1 MLVYA
6 SGSVRRRRAT
16 HNRAMGS
23 SVLFYG
29 AKTKDE
35 AGRRLLALAETNKSM
50 QETRRL
56 LAAKYASLYEGLHLS
71 GLAPYG
77 YSADS
82 AEYFKDEAGEQ
93 IPIIRNAAHS
103 IIDTFVSKIAALETP
118 KPALMTTHGS
128 WSERR
133 IAKNLELLVEA
144 EFYEPQGR
152 FGTLEELWIHAVR
165 IAAAATGSVAVKVSA
180 YPNEA
185 KLSHEIHDTL
195 TMFFDFG
202 ELTYGDLL
210 TVGEIT
216 WFDVDRLCEI
226 FPGKANEEKIR
237 RSIEKPPEEYRTP
250 VAQGHITEMVALYE
264 GWRGATGGRCGKY
277 CAAVREGTLEWRDY
291 DYPKP
296 PFAWFVVDPHLY
308 GILGWPITHHIY
320 ESVKRDN
327 LIKMKIDRGVSKAV
341 RNNVFID
348 KGKLIDP
355 LALDVIEDD
364 RIVDTTDP
372 TAVQFVNALGFN
384 PAHLDVSDRHYRDAH
399 DISGVPE
406 MHTASKAQPGIT
418 AAIADRQVAARLN
431 ERFAATQRRY
441 VQAVAVDNARLII
454 QALREAREVHGK
466 FSRLYPGQKFLKEIT
481 SDALDLDDHKYKI
494 RIAAVSGRAN
504 TPEGRLQ
511 AAFELRQMGIF
522 RDDSYAAAQTGFDV
536 PEELSDIDTQR
547 EWLENEINRWLYAPD
562 EDVERPDFYRPPL
575 KYMQL
580 EMAFKRVIDGFM
592 EAQIE
597 ELEDD
602 RLEFF
607 LLFLSDLD
615 AALVQRNAAQGG
627 GAPGAPPGAAPQ
639 VGAGIAPPQLMAG

>member
-1 MLVYA
+1 M
-6 SGSVRRRRAT
+6 
-16 HNRAMGS
+16 
-23 SVLFYG
+23 LFYG
-29 AKTKDE
+29 AKNKAE
-35 AGRRLLALAETNKSM
+35 AGQRLIALAEANKSM

-56 LAAKYASLYEGLHLS
+56 LAAKYASLYEGLNLT

-77 YSADS
+77 YSTDATN
-82 AEYFKDEAGEQ
+82 YFKDEAGEQ

-103 IIDTFVSKIAALETP
+103 IVDTFVSKIAALETP
-118 KPALMTTHGS
+118 KPAVLTSHGS

-152 FGTLEELWIHAVR
+152 FATLEELWVHAIR
-165 IAAAATGSVAVKVSA
+165 IAAAATGSVAVKVCV
-180 YPNEA
+180 YPNEP
-185 KLSHEIHDTL
+185 KVSHEIHDTL

-226 FPGKANEEKIR
+226 FPGAANEALIR
-237 RSIEKPPEEYRTP
+237 RSIQKPPEEYRTP

-264 GWRGATGGRCGKY
+264 GWRGSTGGKCGKY
-277 CAAVREGTLEWRDY
+277 CAAVKEGTLEFKDY

-296 PFAWFVVDPHLY
+296 PFVWLVVDPHLY
-308 GILGWPITHHIY
+308 GILGWPLTHHIY

-327 LIKMKIDRGVSKAV
+327 LIKMKVDRGVSKAF
-341 RNNVFID
+341 RNTIFVD
-348 KGKLIDP
+348 KSKLMDP
-355 LALDVIEDD
+355 EALDVIEDD
-364 RIVDTTDP
+364 KVVDITDP
-372 TAVQFVNALGFN
+372 SAVNFQNAIGFN

-406 MHTASKAQPGIT
+406 MHTSSKAQPGIT

-441 VQAVAVDNARLII
+441 VQAVAVDDSKLII
-454 QALREAREVHGK
+454 QALREAREEHGK
-466 FSRLYPGQKFLKEIT
+466 FTKLFPGKKFLKEIS
-481 SDALDLDDHKYKI
+481 SDALDLPDHKYKL
-494 RIAAVSGRAN
+494 RLAAVSGRAN
-504 TPEGRLQ
+504 SPEGRLQ
-511 AAFELRQMGIF
+511 TAFELRQMGIF
-522 RDDSYAAAQTGFDV
+522 SDDSYVSATQPGGGYDV
-536 PEELSDIDTQR
+536 PEELDDRDTQR

-562 EDVERPDFYRPPL
+562 EEVEQPDFYRAPL
-575 KYMQL
+575 KFIKL
-580 EMAFKRVIDGFM
+580 DAALVRVVDGFM
-592 EAQIE
+592 EAQME

-615 AALVQRNAAQGG
+615 AAIVQRNAA
-627 GAPGAPPGAAPQ
+627 AAPPAAPAGPPQ
-639 VGAGIAPPQLMAG
+639 VGAGIAAPQLMAG

>member
-1 MLVYA
+1 
-6 SGSVRRRRAT
+6 
-16 HNRAMGS
+16 MGS

-35 AGRRLLALAETNKSM
+35 AGRRLLALAETNKAM
-50 QETRRL
+50 QETRRM

-82 AEYFKDEAGEQ
+82 AEYFKDESGEQ

-118 KPALMTTHGS
+118 KPAVMTTHGS

-144 EFYEPQGR
+144 EYHEPQGR
-152 FGTLEELWIHAVR
+152 FANLEELWIHAVR
-165 IAAAATGSVAVKVSA
+165 IAAAATGSVAVKVCV
-180 YPNEA
+180 YPNEP
-185 KLSHEIHDTL
+185 KVSHEIHDTL

-226 FPGKANEEKIR
+226 FPGERNEQIIR
-237 RSIEKPPEEYRTP
+237 RSIQKPPDEFRTP

-264 GWRGATGGRCGKY
+264 GWRGSYGGKPGKY
-277 CAAVREGTLEWRDY
+277 CAAVREGTLEFRDY

-296 PFAWFVVDPHLY
+296 PFVWFVCDPHLY
-308 GILGWPITHHIY
+308 GTLGWPLTHHIY

-327 LIKMKIDRGVSKAV
+327 LIKSKIDRGVSKAV
-341 RNNVFID
+341 RNNVFLD
-348 KGKLIDP
+348 KSKLLDP
-355 LALDVIEDD
+355 DSMDTIEDD
-364 RIVDTTDP
+364 RIIDTTD
-372 TAVQFVNALGFN
+372 AMGVQFVNAMGFN
-384 PAHLDVSDRHYRDAH
+384 PAHVEVANQHYRDAH

-406 MHTASKAQPGIT
+406 MHTSSKAQPGIT

-441 VQAVAVDNARLII
+441 VQAVAVDDAKMII
-454 QALREAREVHGK
+454 QALREAREEHGK
-466 FSRLYPGQKFLKEIT
+466 FTKLFPGQKFLKEIT
-481 SDALDLDDHKYKI
+481 SDALDLPDHKFKL
-494 RIAAVSGRAN
+494 RLAAVSGRAN

-511 AAFELRQMGIF
+511 TAFELRQMGIF
-522 RDDSYAAAQTGFDV
+522 RDDSYAAAQTGFDT
-536 PEELSDIDTQR
+536 PEELDDIDTQR

-562 EDVERPDFYRPPL
+562 EDVEKPDFYRPPL

-580 EMAFKRVIDGFM
+580 EAAFKRAIDGFM

-597 ELEDD
+597 ELEED

-615 AALVQRNAAQGG
+615 AALVQRNAAAAQGG
-627 GAPGAPPGAAPQ
+627 APPGAPPGAMGAMPQ
-639 VGAGIAPPQLMAG
+639 VGAGIAAPQLMAG